1 MKIPTWYLSMVNGG
15 DFILKIRRQFGSFFR
30 KITPRGMAN
39 KLFAIISVIGIFLAF
54 SLAYIATSI
63 SGSFLY
69 EAAKNLLDNQ
79 AKQTVNIFD
88 QYMDILKNTVMTTS
102 REGSVQSLIKGNY
115 DAYGSYLVHHNSYAY
130 LKNIHEFYDWI
141 NIYVIAKKDNYIMSS
156 NPEDVT
162 SDFRKKGVEKM
173 EWYGRMENAL
183 EGTFIISDFIPPV
196 SSDKEHFAYALKV
209 RDVYDWETDGYII
222 AAIDKAILDDLLRGT
237 SFEENGFLLVLN
249 DKGEIAYASD
259 SSVFKSD
266 FSLEELRSELR
277 SSGNYA
283 FGSSRDYYY
292 SSWKSKASGWSF
304 IAFADKNHAKAQI
317 LNLQLLVIVIAAL
330 AVMLLIVAARFIS
343 NAYTRPV
350 KTLIKFIHEVEEKEF
365 AGQIDLKLEDE
376 MGDLINSFNALIAS
390 VRQNQV
396 LRKRAEIDALQKQIN
411 PHFLFNTFQSIKA
424 LAQQKDT
431 RSVVEMIEKLS
442 DIFHYNM
449 NRSNSSMTEIRN
461 EIDHIRNYL
470 DIQRVRFGNR
480 MQVFYDIDE
489 RVLSYWTMRFI
500 LQPIVENSIS
510 HSMELMDGGYRL
522 DIRGGF
528 DGEDILFII
537 RDNGVGIPEEKLEKL
552 KEYIYDNEG
561 TISND
566 DFGIGL
572 KNIQERLYLL
582 YGEGYGL
589 TIRSV
594 PDEYTEIRIRIAKM
608 TKEEAIKR

>member
-1 MKIPTWYLSMVNGG
+1 M
-15 DFILKIRRQFGSFFR
+15 
-30 KITPRGMAN
+30 
-39 KLFAIISVIGIFLAF
+39 
-54 SLAYIATSI
+54 
-63 SGSFLY
+63 
-69 EAAKNLLDNQ
+69 
-79 AKQTVNIFD
+79 
-88 QYMDILKNTVMTTS
+88 
-102 REGSVQSLIKGNY
+102 
-115 DAYGSYLVHHNSYAY
+115 
-130 LKNIHEFYDWI
+130 
-141 NIYVIAKKDNYIMSS
+141 
-156 NPEDVT
+156 
-162 SDFRKKGVEKM
+162 
-173 EWYGRMENAL
+173 
-183 EGTFIISDFIPPV
+183 SDFIPPA

-442 DIFHYNM
+442 DIFHYNI

-528 DGEDILFII
+528 DDEDILFII

>member
-1 MKIPTWYLSMVNGG
+1 M
-15 DFILKIRRQFGSFFR
+15 KIRRQFGSFFR
-30 KITPRGMAN
+30 KIAPRGMAN

-141 NIYVIAKKDNYIMSS
+141 NIYVIAKKDHYIMSS

-183 EGTFIISDFIPPV
+183 EGTFIMSDFIPPA

-442 DIFHYNM
+442 DIFHYNI